1 MFISVKDGCSRDQV
15 IKPDNLK
22 KTVRKNSF
30 QFALLAA
37 CPFVFALAFTGCWT
51 PPNANVQPAGKPG
64 LIQGGIPVD
73 ILQYP
78 VTVETL
84 DASQRT
90 IMLKN
95 ADGST
100 KTFYISPAVN
110 NLDQI
115 KIGDVVKATVK
126 AELSVYILDH
136 GQLPNADGTSRPKT
150 INFNAKVL
158 KVDPSYRLLTLQF
171 TNGHNITIKAGL
183 NVQLEKMAPGDDVVM
198 RSNQVTAIEIK
209 KP

>member
-1 MFISVKDGCSRDQV
+1 MVAAVIQSSSRIISKNVK
-15 IKPDNLK
+15 
-22 KTVRKNSF
+22 KNSL
-30 QFALLAA
+30 QVALLVA
-37 CPFVFALAFTGCWT
+37 CLLVIALAFTGCWT
-51 PPNANVQPAGKPG
+51 PPNANVQPVGKPG

-90 IMLKN
+90 ITLKN
-95 ADGST
+95 ANGST
-100 KTFYISPAVN
+100 KTFYVSPAVN
-110 NLDQI
+110 NLDQV
-115 KIGDVVKATVK
+115 KVGDVVKATVK

-136 GQLPNADGTSRPKT
+136 GRLPNADGTSRPKT

-171 TNGHNITIKAGL
+171 TNGQSFTIKAGL

-198 RSNQVTAIEIK
+198 RSNQVMAIEIK